1 MSQCYSK
8 QHVLEEVFDVLFF
21 FELFRDVLLPLEGF
35 TPNNTL
41 LLRGEDDLV
50 SDTTLVSLSLML
62 LLLLCRENCSFKRSS
77 LSFLFFLLSTDP
89 CWELESLE

>member
-77 LSFLFFLLSTDP
+77 LSFSFFLLSTDP